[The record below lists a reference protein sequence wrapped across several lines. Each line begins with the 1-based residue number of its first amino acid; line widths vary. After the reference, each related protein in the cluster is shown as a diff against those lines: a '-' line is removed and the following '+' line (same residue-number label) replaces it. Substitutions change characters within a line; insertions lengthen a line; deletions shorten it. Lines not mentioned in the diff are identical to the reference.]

1 VARLVVCNPR
11 KNALLE
17 SGNKGDLIDARKLAE
32 LLRNHSLSAVYHREN
47 SALEMQHR
55 TRSYTTL
62 TEDTTRVMSR
72 LKALFRS
79 QAIHC
84 PGKKLFRPYH
94 RESYLSQLGSEV
106 CGNEPSAST
115 WNWTPCTQCGCGPS
129 ARWFFLAP
137 CFFGPSDVVADRAI
151 TQENPGF
158 VQNECREVWLRTF
171 LSRACSRLR
180 DSQRLSIRDEEVL
193 DDLGS

>member
-1 VARLVVCNPR
+1 MARLVVCNPR

-115 WNWTPCTQCGCGPS
+115 WNWNALHP
-129 ARWFFLAP
+129 
-137 CFFGPSDVVADRAI
+137 V
-151 TQENPGF
+151 
-158 VQNECREVWLRTF
+158 
-171 LSRACSRLR
+171 RLR
-180 DSQRLSIRDEEVL
+180 AKREMVFSCAMFFRPE
-193 DDLGS
+193 